1 VNSNNPGSHATPQN
15 GNPCSSPNTT
25 TTTPAAAP
33 ATMPSTTNGGMEM
46 NALTNNPNGSN
57 WIDKFNRPGVAMT
70 VHHKTKHHAKRAS
83 GGGH

>member
-1 VNSNNPGSHATPQN
+1 
-15 GNPCSSPNTT
+15 
-25 TTTPAAAP
+25 
-33 ATMPSTTNGGMEM
+33 MEM